1 MVVLPHSGAEKRQS
15 NGANMIQDA
24 KQKDKKYKI
33 IKGFG
38 LVDCVQSD
46 RQCM

>member
-1 MVVLPHSGAEKRQS
+1 
-15 NGANMIQDA
+15 MIQDA

-38 LVDCVQSD
+38 SVDCVQSD
-46 RQCM
+46 RYNDMRNTLPQAGS